1 MADKTTAD
9 DVIKPEADTQDLG
22 AKDAPSS
29 ETESLAT
36 EELTEDQ
43 IEAEVLDQ
51 EEVESEVP
59 SETETSDEQS
69 ESEEP
74 RSAHQ
79 PEIERIIEKRG
90 GFGSAFLGGAVA
102 AVLGFVVGQGG
113 FLNSVMPASLLGS
126 GGIDQAAYEADMA
139 ANAKEQAALKEQIA
153 GLQGQ
158 LGSIDLPD
166 VAPLNTRLDVLE
178 AAVSALRDAPA
189 PGSASSAEITDLN
202 ARLEQIEA
210 RPLTDAASPEAVAA
224 FEGELAK
231 LQQSLATQRSE
242 VEEML
247 AEARLTEKASL
258 EAARI
263 AAAQLALAK
272 IRISLDTGGSFAE
285 PLAELHSLQ
294 VAVSQDLSG
303 SGEAGV
309 ATLSGL
315 QASYAPLA
323 REALAL
329 ARQETKG
336 SGGLMDYVNRH
347 LGARSVTP
355 QEGDGADA
363 VLSRAEA
370 AVQSGAIADALA
382 EIETLP
388 EAAQAT
394 FAAWQASAQTRLAA
408 IAAVDQLA
416 QSLNAK

>member
-1 MADKTTAD
+1 MAAHTAPR
-9 DVIKPEADTQDLG
+9 PE
-22 AKDAPSS
+22 
-29 ETESLAT
+29 
-36 EELTEDQ
+36 
-43 IEAEVLDQ
+43 V
-51 EEVESEVP
+51 
-59 SETETSDEQS
+59 
-69 ESEEP
+69 
-74 RSAHQ
+74 
-79 PEIERIIEKRG
+79 ERIIEKRG
-90 GFGSAFLGGAVA
+90 GFGSAMLGGVVA

-113 FLNSVMPASLLGS
+113 FLNSVLPANLV
-126 GGIDQAAYEADMA
+126 GGANIDQATYDADLA
-139 ANAKEQAALKEQIA
+139 ASAKAQAALNEQLDA
-153 GLQGQ
+153 VQAQ
-158 LGSIDLPD
+158 LGSIELPD
-166 VAPLNTRLDVLE
+166 VAPLNTRLDSLE
-178 AAVSALRDAPA
+178 GAVTALRDAPA
-189 PGSASSAEITDLN
+189 SGSASASEITDLT
-202 ARLEQIEA
+202 ARLEQIES

-224 FEGELAK
+224 FEDELAK

-258 EAARI
+258 EAARL

-272 IRISLDTGGSFAE
+272 IRISLDAGGSFAD
-285 PLAELHSLQ
+285 PLTELQSLQ
-294 VAVSQDLSG
+294 VVVPEDLSG

-388 EAAQAT
+388 EAAGAA

>member
-1 MADKTTAD
+1 M
-9 DVIKPEADTQDLG
+9 
-22 AKDAPSS
+22 
-29 ETESLAT
+29 
-36 EELTEDQ
+36 
-43 IEAEVLDQ
+43 
-51 EEVESEVP
+51 
-59 SETETSDEQS
+59 
-69 ESEEP
+69 
-74 RSAHQ
+74 
-79 PEIERIIEKRG
+79 
-90 GFGSAFLGGAVA
+90 LGGVVA

-113 FLNSVMPASLLGS
+113 VLNSVLPSSLQGS
-126 GGIDQAAYEADMA
+126 AAFDMATYEADMA
-139 ANAKEQAALKEQIA
+139 ANAKDQAALKEQIA

-158 LGSIDLPD
+158 LANLDLPD
-166 VAPLNTRLDVLE
+166 VAPLNTRLDMLE

-189 PGSASSAEITDLN
+189 PGSASSAEITDLT

-224 FEGELAK
+224 FEDELAK
-231 LQQSLATQRSE
+231 LQQSLAAQRTE

-285 PLAELHSLQ
+285 PLAELASLE

-347 LGARSVTP
+347 LGASSVTP

-388 EAAQAT
+388 TVAQAA